1 MAKQERQLSYNWD
14 GRAAGWQYR
23 QDAMEYADKQSYEQV
38 NHGED
43 DSWVLLLWVLGT
55 IGILVVLA
63 KTTLWSF
70 F

>member
-1 MAKQERQLSYNWD
+1 MVKQERKLIYNWD
-14 GRAAGWQYR
+14 GRAAYWQYR
-23 QDAMEYADKQSYEQV
+23 QDAAEYEEKQSYEQV
-38 NHGED
+38 RQDED